1 MKGLTELAEK
11 KRRHE
16 RIVMITAYDYPS
28 ARVVERAGVDVVLAG
43 DSAATTVL
51 GYETTRAVSI
61 DEMLMLTRAVRRGLT
76 TTLLIGD
83 LPFGTYES
91 SDDLA
96 VATARRFIEIGCDAV
111 KLEGAGPALPRVEAL
126 VAAGI
131 AVMGHVGLAPQHART
146 PEEFR
151 AKGRDAASA
160 ASIVNDAIA
169 LEGAGCTA
177 LVIEAVPANVTDV
190 VMQSVSIP
198 VIGIGAGAATDGQV
212 LVYHDLLGLLE
223 TRPAKFVKRYGMFAG
238 SLTAAVRAYAEEVRA
253 GAYPEPE
260 HTYKMLPEEIEP
272 FDARFRKD
280 RPLR

>member
-1 MKGLTELAEK
+1 VKGLTELAEK

-61 DEMLMLTRAVRRGLT
+61 DEMLMLTRSVRRGLT

-96 VATARRFIEIGCDAV
+96 VATARRFLDIGCDAV
-111 KLEGAGPALPRVEAL
+111 KLEGAGPALSRVEAL

-151 AKGRDAASA
+151 AQGRDAASA
-160 ASIVNDAIA
+160 ASIVNDAVA

-190 VMQSVSIP
+190 VMRSVSIP

>member
-1 MKGLTELAEK
+1 MRGLGELAEK
-11 KRRHE
+11 KARRE

-51 GYETTRAVSI
+51 GYDTTRAVSI
-61 DEMLMLTRAVRRGLT
+61 EEMLMLTRAVRRGLT

-91 SDDLA
+91 SDDVA
-96 VATARRFIEIGCDAV
+96 VASARRFIDAGCDAV
-111 KLEGAGPALPRVEAL
+111 KLEGAGPVLPRVEAL
-126 VAAGI
+126 VGAGI

-151 AKGRDAASA
+151 AQGRDAASA
-160 ASIVNDAIA
+160 ASIVDDAIA
-169 LEGAGCTA
+169 LERAGCTA
-177 LVIEAVPANVTDV
+177 LVIEAVPSNVADV
-190 VMQSVSIP
+190 VMQRVTIP
-198 VIGIGAGAATDGQV
+198 VIGIGAGASPDGQV

-238 SLTAAVRAYAEEVRA
+238 SMTAAVRAYAEEVRA

>member
-1 MKGLTELAEK
+1 MKGLSELADK
-11 KRRHE
+11 KRRRE

-61 DEMLMLTRAVRRGLT
+61 DEMLMLTRAVRRGLAS
-76 TTLLIGD
+76 TLLIGD
-83 LPFGTYES
+83 LPFGTYEE

-96 VATARRFIEIGCDAV
+96 VASGRRFIDTGCDAV
-111 KLEGAGPALPRVEAL
+111 KLEGAGPMLSRVEAL

-131 AVMGHVGLAPQHART
+131 AVMGHVGLVPQHARS

-151 AKGRDAASA
+151 AQGRDAASA
-160 ASIVNDAIA
+160 TSIVNDAID
-169 LEGAGCTA
+169 LERAGCTA

-190 VMQSVSIP
+190 VMQRVTIP
-198 VIGIGAGAATDGQV
+198 VIGIGAGAASDGQV

-253 GAYPEPE
+253 GEYPGPE

-272 FDARFRKD
+272 FDTRFRKH
-280 RPLR
+280 

>member
-1 MKGLTELAEK
+1 MKGLSELADK
-11 KRRHE
+11 KRRRE

-61 DEMLMLTRAVRRGLT
+61 DEMLMLTRAVRRGLAS
-76 TTLLIGD
+76 TLLIGD
-83 LPFGTYES
+83 LPFGTYEE

-96 VATARRFIEIGCDAV
+96 VASGRRFIDIGCDAV
-111 KLEGAGPALPRVEAL
+111 KLEGAGPMLSRVEAL

-131 AVMGHVGLAPQHART
+131 AVMGHVGLVPQHARS

-151 AKGRDAASA
+151 AQGRDAASA
-160 ASIVNDAIA
+160 TSIVNDAID
-169 LEGAGCTA
+169 LERAGCTA

-190 VMQSVSIP
+190 VMQRVTIP
-198 VIGIGAGAATDGQV
+198 VIGIGAGAASDGQV

-253 GAYPEPE
+253 GEYPGPE

-272 FDARFRKD
+272 FDTRFRKH
-280 RPLR
+280 